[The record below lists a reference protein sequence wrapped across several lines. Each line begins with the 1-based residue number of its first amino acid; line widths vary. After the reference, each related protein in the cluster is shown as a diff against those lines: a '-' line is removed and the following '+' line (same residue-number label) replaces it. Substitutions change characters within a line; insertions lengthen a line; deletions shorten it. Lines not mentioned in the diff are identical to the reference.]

1 MDESWSKHTRPKQ
14 DGQPGL
20 IITLDPERRS
30 FKQAMI
36 AIVFYGMFIDALLF
50 MNLVRHFGK
59 ESALKFDRKP
69 HEDRLEAL
77 GIKDNRLLSKMIAFR
92 ESRRDLVHEKAFAIE
107 DIGAQV
113 IRTAQKEARVAR
125 DLAHELNARFA
136 P

>member
-1 MDESWSKHTRPKQ
+1 
-14 DGQPGL
+14 
-20 IITLDPERRS
+20 
-30 FKQAMI
+30 MI